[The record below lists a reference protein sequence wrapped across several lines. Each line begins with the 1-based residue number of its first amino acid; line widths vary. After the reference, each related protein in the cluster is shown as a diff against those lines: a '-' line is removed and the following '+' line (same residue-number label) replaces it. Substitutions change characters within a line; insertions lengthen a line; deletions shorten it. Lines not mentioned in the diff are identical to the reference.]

1 MQLKL
6 ALDKNGSLDEQ
17 CAVEVGNSGD
27 SLMALSSSD
36 VAVHDLTSV
45 QRHGADERIESV
57 KETHEDQSEICLLVE
72 ERAKC

>member
-45 QRHGADERIESV
+45 QRAWNRRKNRVCEGD
-57 KETHEDQSEICLLVE
+57 T
-72 ERAKC
+72 